1 MRRWQKELQH
11 HKIRIRLTE
20 SMKGAE
26 GKDSSETLH
35 STSVCMVLMSD
46 CSPVRGT
53 LQVEAEGG
61 RNSNAAAKYWLLW
74 QITGFSFQVA
84 GQKAIYPMLLYI
96 PPGQSPG
103 GSKGYVLVT
112 TWDSPSSLLYTS
124 FSHKLNNLLPK
135 SEVFC
140 FLLLFFPMTPDISQ
154 T

>member
-26 GKDSSETLH
+26 GKDSSGTLH

-61 RNSNAAAKYWLLW
+61 RNSNAAAKYWLL
-74 QITGFSFQVA
+74 
-84 GQKAIYPMLLYI
+84 
-96 PPGQSPG
+96 
-103 GSKGYVLVT
+103 
-112 TWDSPSSLLYTS
+112 
-124 FSHKLNNLLPK
+124 
-135 SEVFC
+135 
-140 FLLLFFPMTPDISQ
+140 
-154 T
+154 